1 MLKIFNIEIFR
12 FIIVG
17 IINTGFSYC
26 VYAGAIFIGLPYYL
40 ASFVSIVLGILFS
53 FKTQGAFV
61 FKNTNNAL
69 FGRFILCWGIL
80 YVFAVF
86 IIWLFLHF
94 GFNEY
99 WAGMLALPFTTILSY
114 LAQKYYVFK
123 AEIVDKTQREVF
135 Y

>member
-1 MLKIFNIEIFR
+1 MFNIFNIEIFR
-12 FIIVG
+12 FVIVG

-40 ASFVSIVLGILFS
+40 ASFVSIVLSILFS

-61 FKNTNNAL
+61 FKNKNNAL
-69 FGRFILCWGIL
+69 LGRFILCWGIL
-80 YVFAVF
+80 YIFAVF
-86 IIWLFLHF
+86 IIWLFLQF

-99 WAGMLALPFTTILSY
+99 WAGMLALPFTTFLSY

-123 AEIVDKTQREVF
+123 AEIVDKKQREVF
-135 Y
+135 D